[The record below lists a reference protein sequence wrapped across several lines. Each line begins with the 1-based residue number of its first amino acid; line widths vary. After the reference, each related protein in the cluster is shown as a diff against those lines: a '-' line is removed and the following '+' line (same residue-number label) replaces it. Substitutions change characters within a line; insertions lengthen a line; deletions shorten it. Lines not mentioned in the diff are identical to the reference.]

1 MTPSSVACVSI
12 RRGTHEGSMKEVIFI
27 EPSWN
32 AGGMSGPTCQPQ
44 SVEPSPMVSRCE
56 VLAGLL
62 GAGAALG
69 LAGCTR
75 PGTEAG
81 MMPRLDDVA

>member
-1 MTPSSVACVSI
+1 
-12 RRGTHEGSMKEVIFI
+12 
-27 EPSWN
+27 
-32 AGGMSGPTCQPQ
+32 
-44 SVEPSPMVSRCE
+44 MVSRCE
-56 VLAGLL
+56 ILAGLL